1 MVLEFLDIMLILI
14 GMLLLLQICG
24 RIYLAHEQGITCT
37 AVCCR
42 GSQPTTKYA
51 IILVCLSVIVAFTGN
66 VFLSFVG
73 VFTGCICLRLETF
86 ERSPDL
92 IYMMSLVTATA
103 AVLYILGLLPFGIY
117 LLGASQEHVCGASES
132 MVARVTGSNFAQAYI
147 PASGQ
152 EAVEKKIGYPWNVT
166 ERAQGHATT
175 SYDAYTYSPNVISTV
190 KGISGVVC
198 GENGVAYLRA
208 AGGLVFLYCLLVV
221 LPICIYALKLKR
233 AASHAGGCAGGF
245 LLPRVQYVTVPAGVY
260 QQRQHHGGGGGG
272 GPSGGGAGSSN
283 GMGPN
288 GIAIA
293 KAVPVA
299 QQATSVRVAPNEM
312 R

>member
-1 MVLEFLDIMLILI
+1 MANCHLALVRRLVEHVVELK
-14 GMLLLLQICG
+14 LLL
-24 RIYLAHEQGITCT
+24 
-37 AVCCR
+37 
-42 GSQPTTKYA
+42 P
-51 IILVCLSVIVAFTGN
+51 
-66 VFLSFVG
+66 
-73 VFTGCICLRLETF
+73 
-86 ERSPDL
+86 
-92 IYMMSLVTATA
+92 

-208 AGGLVFLYCLLVV
+208 AGGLVRGRG
-221 LPICIYALKLKR
+221 AD
-233 AASHAGGCAGGF
+233 
-245 LLPRVQYVTVPAGVY
+245 
-260 QQRQHHGGGGGG
+260 
-272 GPSGGGAGSSN
+272 GGAG
-283 GMGPN
+283 GHDPDG
-288 GIAIA
+288 ADA
-293 KAVPVA
+293 AL
-299 QQATSVRVAPNEM
+299 QQT
-312 R
+312 